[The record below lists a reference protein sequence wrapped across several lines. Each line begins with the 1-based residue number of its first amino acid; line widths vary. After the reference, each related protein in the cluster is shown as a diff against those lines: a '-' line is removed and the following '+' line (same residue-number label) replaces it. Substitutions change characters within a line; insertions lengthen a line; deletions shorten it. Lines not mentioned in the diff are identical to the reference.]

1 MSDDP
6 VARLESALPDLPRD
20 EPLGSMP
27 DSPGLPP
34 ADAGPTRLGAL
45 DVVGVPGARR
55 GPATLFESSPSR
67 GPPGDL
73 GLSVAPFPTVP
84 SPIDKI
90 PLDPPY
96 RWSTGRGPPMLRSS
110 STRVLRSAHLTTR
123 AQETEP

>member
-1 MSDDP
+1 MAEDP
-6 VARLESALPDLPRD
+6 VPRLESALPDLPHD

-55 GPATLFESSPSR
+55 GPVTPLESSPSR

-73 GLSVAPFPTVP
+73 GLSVASFPIVP
-84 SPIDKI
+84 PRVDKI

-96 RWSTGRGPPMLRSS
+96 RWSTGRGPPTLRSS